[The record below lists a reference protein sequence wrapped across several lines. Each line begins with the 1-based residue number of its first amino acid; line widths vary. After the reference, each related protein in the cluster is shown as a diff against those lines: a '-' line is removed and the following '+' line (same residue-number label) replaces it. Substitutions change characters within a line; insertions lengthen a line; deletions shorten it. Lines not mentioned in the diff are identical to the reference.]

1 MGLVL
6 GPVLDPFWDPF
17 LEPFWIHFGIRFDP
31 FGDPLGII
39 SYGKPTRDEEP
50 DRDDDL
56 VNLLATKNLIA
67 IKFKGT

>member
-1 MGLVL
+1 MGSIS
-6 GPVLDPFWDPF
+6 GAVLDPFRDPF
-17 LEPFWIHFGIRFDP
+17 WTN
-31 FGDPLGII
+31 LGIPWEI
-39 SYGKPTRDEEP
+39 IPYGKPARDEEP